1 MIFQFLALKNNLT
14 VNDIIIFCLFA
25 GILTILLFLLDFYFI
40 RNSGEKQWICM
51 FKNHVKQYS

>member
-40 RNSGEKQWICM
+40 RNSGEKQ
-51 FKNHVKQYS
+51 